1 MVLLIFISH
10 AIKAQSARDREK
22 YIRDSIYKE
31 NIKKTRIYGVHIP
44 KNLEEAFREL
54 DELSE
59 EKDRRKFQMA
69 DEKIVAKKLHFG
81 LGRWMSHNWQF
92 EFGSRFTV
100 YLNKLGLYHPD
111 DMIQFMLISYHRYL
125 NKRPLDSEI
134 LAKELIEKRKK
145 EEEERIKQNSETI
158 STIRVI
164 KKDSI
169 R

>member
-1 MVLLIFISH
+1 M
-10 AIKAQSARDREK
+10 
-22 YIRDSIYKE
+22 
-31 NIKKTRIYGVHIP
+31 
-44 KNLEEAFREL
+44 
-54 DELSE
+54 DEL
-59 EKDRRKFQMA
+59 Q
-69 DEKIVAKKLHFG
+69 L
-81 LGRWMSHNWQF
+81 
-92 EFGSRFTV
+92 TV

-134 LAKELIEKRKK
+134 LVKELIEKRKK
-145 EEEERIKQNSETI
+145 EEEERKKQNSETI